1 MQLFY
6 TDLQFFAKKKGAG
19 STKNGRDSR
28 PKYLGI
34 KVGDGEYVKTGRLL
48 YLQRGTK
55 LHPGKNVKRANNDTL
70 YAQKAGFVHFHYL
83 TRKRKAIAVLEQR
96 QEKI

>member
-1 MQLFY
+1 MLFY

-28 PKYLGI
+28 PKNLGI
-34 KVGDGEYVKTGRLL
+34 KVGDGEFVKVGRLL

-55 LHPGKNVKRANNDTL
+55 IHPGKNVKRAKNDTL
-70 YAQKAGFVHFHYL
+70 YALKPGFVHFHYL
-83 TRKRKAIAVLEQR
+83 TRKRKAVSIVENR
-96 QEKI
+96 IK